1 MPFIQIYT
9 YAIASKEVEKP
20 QWTSNR
26 DVHLQ
31 YWWLLQHEST
41 PASAA
46 HVAPSFPQET
56 PGESQGLQDFIHWF
70 SLLKTLHTD
79 HGGSK
84 VCYSGVPNCYLN
96 DVILFGYD
104 QEFTKI
110 NNVIIDSWFGI
121 WASR

>member
-56 PGESQGLQDFIHWF
+56 PGESQGLQDFIAQDPPHRSWWIQSVLF
-70 SLLKTLHTD
+70 WCPQLLFERCDSLW
-79 HGGSK
+79 
-84 VCYSGVPNCYLN
+84 
-96 DVILFGYD
+96 I
-104 QEFTKI
+104 
-110 NNVIIDSWFGI
+110 
-121 WASR
+121 